1 MLEQEAMQL
10 LTNVCAGVQ
19 GTLKDHQLIQEAL
32 GIIKGKAFPKPTPV
46 PVPDKKVGSKEV
58 KKEAKAE

>member
-1 MLEQEAMQL
+1 MSEQEAMQL
-10 LTNVCAGVQ
+10 ITNVCAGIQ

-32 GIIKGKAFPKPTPV
+32 GIIRNKAFPVPT
-46 PVPDKKVGSKEV
+46 KKVASKEV